1 MSTQDPTND
10 NYRKT
15 FDCALRLLTRR
26 DHSRHELVQK
36 LRMRSFET
44 GDIRRAVAE
53 CLRLNYLNDERTA
66 QGFIRQRARQGYG
79 VKRIQYEMN
88 KKGLRG
94 EHFEDML
101 ARSIS
106 EADELAGARRVLEKK
121 RKRFEREADPFK
133 RRGKLYRFLYARG
146 FSESVITQVLKQ
158 DDKGMHTE
166 RSNIKGEKG

>member
-1 MSTQDPTND
+1 MSTLDSTND

-15 FDCALRLLTRR
+15 LNSALRLLTRR

-36 LRMRSFET
+36 LRKRGFE
-44 GDIRRAVAE
+44 GDAIRRAVAE

-88 KKGLRG
+88 QKGLRG
-94 EHFEDML
+94 EFFEDML

-106 EADELAGARRVLEKK
+106 EADELAGARRVLEKQ
-121 RKRFEREADPFK
+121 RNRFEREADRFK
-133 RRGKLYRFLYARG
+133 RRGKIYRFLYARG
-146 FSESVITQVLKQ
+146 FSEAVITAVMTH
-158 DDKGMHTE
+158 DDKGDVH
-166 RSNIKGEKG
+166 